1 MEKLKE
7 FIKEIRD
14 NTYDNELAYIY
25 IEGTFR
31 KRERIWLIFKFL

>member
-14 NTYDNELAYIY
+14 NTYDNEFAYIY
-25 IEGTFR
+25 MKELLE
-31 KRERIWLIFKFL
+31 REKEYD